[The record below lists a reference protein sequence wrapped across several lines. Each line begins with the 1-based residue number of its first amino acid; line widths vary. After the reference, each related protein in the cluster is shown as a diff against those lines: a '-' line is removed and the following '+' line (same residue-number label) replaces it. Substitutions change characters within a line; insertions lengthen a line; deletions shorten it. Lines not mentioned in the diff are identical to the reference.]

1 MAIKRAVRGDIC
13 PSLVAFWT
21 HGRRASRGPYPPQSW
36 QAKLKSIQ
44 GLTIKFQSVH
54 ACRHNRLD
62 GRAQAGPRGPIWD
75 AGALVGLIQGMRR
88 A

>member
-1 MAIKRAVRGDIC
+1 MGA
-13 PSLVAFWT
+13 
-21 HGRRASRGPYPPQSW
+21 PYQPRSW
-36 QAKLKSIQ
+36 LLKLKSAQ
-44 GLTIKFQSVH
+44 RRSVQFKSVH

-75 AGALVGLIQGMRR
+75 AGALVGLTQGMRR